1 MRARAT
7 ALVALASTALAST
20 VLAGCGSDSGPAA
33 DGDGSRELTVLA
45 AASLTG
51 TFTTLARTF
60 EDDHP
65 GVTVTLAFD
74 SSATL
79 AEQVSQGAP
88 ADVLA
93 TADELTMQ
101 RVVDTGATAAG
112 PEVFATNRLAL
123 VVPRDNPAAIA
134 AFADID
140 DPGVDYVVCVDSAP
154 CGALS
159 QVVLDEQGIT
169 NHPAS
174 EEVDV
179 KAVLS
184 KVELDEADAGIVYE
198 TDAVASEDTV
208 ASGDTEDTVQ
218 TIKIPASADALNRY
232 PIAAL
237 GEASDPELAQAWID
251 LVLSVEGQAVLG
263 KAGFGAP

>member
-7 ALVALASTALAST
+7 ALVALASTALTSA

-33 DGDGSRELTVLA
+33 DGDGSREMTVLA

-101 RVVDTGATAAG
+101 RVVDTGATAAD

-123 VVPRDNPAAIA
+123 VVPKDNPAAIA

-169 NHPAS
+169 NDPAS

-198 TDAVASEDTV
+198 TDAVAS
-208 ASGDTEDTVQ
+208 GDTVQ
-218 TIKIPASADALNRY
+218 TIEIPASADTRNRY

-237 GEASDPELAQAWID
+237 GEAAEPELAQDWVD
-251 LVLSVEGQAVLG
+251 LMLSVEGQEVLDE
-263 KAGFGAP
+263 AGFGAP

>member
-7 ALVALASTALAST
+7 ALVALASTALTSP

-101 RVVDTGATAAG
+101 RVVDTGATAG
-112 PEVFATNRLAL
+112 DPEVFATNRLAL
-123 VVPRDNPAAIA
+123 VVPNDNPAAIA

-169 NHPAS
+169 NDPAS

-198 TDAVASEDTV
+198 TDAVASEDT
-208 ASGDTEDTVQ
+208 
-218 TIKIPASADALNRY
+218 R
-232 PIAAL
+232 
-237 GEASDPELAQAWID
+237 
-251 LVLSVEGQAVLG
+251 
-263 KAGFGAP
+263 